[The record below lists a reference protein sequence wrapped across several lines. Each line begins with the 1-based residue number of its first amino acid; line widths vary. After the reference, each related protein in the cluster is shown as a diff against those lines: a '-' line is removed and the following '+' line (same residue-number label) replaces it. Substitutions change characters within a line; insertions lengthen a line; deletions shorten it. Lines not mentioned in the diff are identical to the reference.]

1 MFLEAGGDIRHLQ
14 MILGHNDLRMI
25 KRYTHLSRK
34 SLKEQHDKF
43 SPLAQISSKAGRK
56 RKTKNN
62 TNENFRNLP

>member
-14 MILGHNDLRMI
+14 MILGQNDLRMI

-34 SLKEQHDKF
+34 SLKEQNDKF
-43 SPLAQISSKAGRK
+43 SPLAQISSKAGYK

-62 TNENFRNLP
+62 TDQYCRKLS